1 MWYVQALANSL
12 QYIIIIPYK
21 YFIFIKKIILHKTM
35 DSAQNISK
43 IIFYREP
50 SIGKHLKLTPTIRT

>member
-12 QYIIIIPYK
+12 QHIIIIPYK
-21 YFIFIKKIILHKTM
+21 YFIFIKKNILHKTM

-43 IIFYREP
+43 IIF
-50 SIGKHLKLTPTIRT
+50 